1 LLERLPGAP
10 KTTNSRHSL
19 PVFHNP
25 VKNLVLT
32 GPNQAWAAD
41 ITYIRTDE
49 GYPYLSLPMALWSRK
64 IVGYHAGGYL

>member
-1 LLERLPGAP
+1 VGIP

-25 VKNLVLT
+25 VKDMALT

-49 GYPYLSLPMALWSRK
+49 SFP
-64 IVGYHAGGYL
+64 